1 MITPQGL
8 SKQKKSEW
16 RCERQQ
22 QYLVEEW
29 LVVKI
34 LHEALGEIRENLSS
48 HKCEQ
53 NVALQGS
60 HNALFH
66 RSLVTK
72 SRFPTWLPTYSNHK
86 MHIHT
91 PQSCILKSLQG
102 LNLYLDVYN
111 FLLAQWTQKLS
122 KQVPMNVQIPLV
134 KQTLHFYFS

>member
-1 MITPQGL
+1 MKNQNMITPQGL

-91 PQSCILKSLQG
+91 PQSCTLKSLQD
-102 LNLYLDVYN
+102 LNLTKVYITWFWLN
-111 FLLAQWTQKLS
+111 GLKSQKLS
-122 KQVPMNVQIPLV
+122 KQV
-134 KQTLHFYFS
+134 